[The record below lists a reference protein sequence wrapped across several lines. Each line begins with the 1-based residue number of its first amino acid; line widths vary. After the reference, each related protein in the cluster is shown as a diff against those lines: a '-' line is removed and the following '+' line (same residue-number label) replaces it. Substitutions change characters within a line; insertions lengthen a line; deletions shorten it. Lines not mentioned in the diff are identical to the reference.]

1 MRLDR
6 NGSPNGAVALFP
18 NSRLLACVLG
28 SLALLSGCGGDKH
41 QTPPELVLGDELST
55 ETVAFAD
62 GAGLRLPR
70 HLDGFERTSLVSEPK
85 SGGATATYEAGS
97 TTITIRVR
105 RVGEGR
111 TLFTSPSSIATGAH
125 SSATL
130 AHEVASLRAADPAL
144 AAGPATDFY
153 LVRFGAIQAGRTQ
166 TLGGPDAPTTVD
178 AFCCV
183 NGIWS
188 YVFVIGGSETG
199 DGTRFV
205 RDLAW
210 SASESASVEEPQ

>member
-6 NGSPNGAVALFP
+6 NGAPAVFLAPLTLCA
-18 NSRLLACVLG
+18 LLA
-28 SLALLSGCGGDKH
+28 GCGSDKH
-41 QTPPELVLGDELST
+41 KAPPELILGDQLST

-85 SGGATATYEAGS
+85 SGGATATYETGA

-111 TLFTSPSSIATGAH
+111 TLFSSPASAATSVH

-130 AHEVASLRAADPAL
+130 AHEIASLRGAQPDL
-144 AAGPATDFY
+144 ANARATDLY
-153 LVRFGAIQAGRTQ
+153 LVRFGAIQAGRTV
-166 TLGGPDAPTTVD
+166 TLGGGLGPTTID
-178 AFCCV
+178 AFCCI
-183 NGIWS
+183 NGAWS
-188 YVFVIGGSETG
+188 YVFEISGGDTS
-199 DGTRFV
+199 DGARFV

-210 SASESASVEEPQ
+210 SASESESVEEPE